1 MCVSA
6 RSGVCARARIIAFPH
21 CLPTRAHSLA
31 LVCMAASVRGVRII
45 SRVRIAVF
53 NKIGIRLLF
62 GRGRTFYA
70 VLKNK
75 NKNRK
80 KKTTSKPS
88 IYVNSWSRTITLYER
103 CKTDSLMQYI
113 YIFHFS
119 TMIRK
124 RERLFIDRP
133 CNLCSFYK
141 RKNEKR
147 GTVRFVVNIWGL
159 KPHTHEACLLICI
172 KSIGNFLLYFLFLCK
187 AHFSDFIYI

>member
-1 MCVSA
+1 M
-6 RSGVCARARIIAFPH
+6 CARARIIAFPH

-70 VLKNK
+70 ILKNK

-88 IYVNSWSRTITLYER
+88 IYVNS
-103 CKTDSLMQYI
+103 
-113 YIFHFS
+113 
-119 TMIRK
+119 
-124 RERLFIDRP
+124 
-133 CNLCSFYK
+133 
-141 RKNEKR
+141 
-147 GTVRFVVNIWGL
+147 
-159 KPHTHEACLLICI
+159 
-172 KSIGNFLLYFLFLCK
+172 
-187 AHFSDFIYI
+187 